1 MISDEMG
8 TRSRHQSGGPS
19 DEVVGFE
26 QHVSG
31 AIGEGVFQFVD
42 HQPIAIDA
50 QALLNTALDTFRRS
64 FAQEESRRLPMFNE
78 QYAYGFRV
86 PKN

>member
-1 MISDEMG
+1 M
-8 TRSRHQSGGPS
+8 
-19 DEVVGFE
+19 FE
-26 QHVSG
+26 
-31 AIGEGVFQFVD
+31 FVD

-64 FAQEESRRLPMFNE
+64 FAQEESRRFPMFNE